1 MTVISAYFEKY
12 IKHVFTLC
20 LVGSYHCGHGRA
32 IQKELDRVIT
42 KTLGGQGNQV
52 GVLVGDV
59 RHEVLL
65 HGLSGGG
72 QGWAG
77 QEEGLHCPFVG
88 LVGVPTGG

>member
-1 MTVISAYFEKY
+1 M
-12 IKHVFTLC
+12 FTLC
-20 LVGSYHCGHGRA
+20 LVGSYHCGYARA
-32 IQKELDRVIT
+32 IKQELDRVVV

-59 RHEVLL
+59 GHGVLL
-65 HGLSGGG
+65 QGLSDGG

-88 LVGVPTGG
+88 LVSVPTGG